1 MANRKNPDSIKTK
14 QQILEA
20 ARDAFI
26 DQGITSTSLK
36 EIARTAGVS
45 TGTLFYYYASKSD
58 LVFDVTNLHFDQLT
72 HQLLDWVNS
81 INSQSNMQKILPV
94 VCETIV
100 GDQLRGKLHHYLIE
114 EALTNNSSL
123 RIKFIEKYTEWQT
136 MIEQGIEISVPDKKK
151 RREIAQLLLAVLDG
165 LVMQTILGVEGISI
179 KDISLQLA
187 RTISS

>member
-1 MANRKNPDSIKTK
+1 MKTR
-14 QQILEA
+14 QQILTA

-26 DQGITSTSLK
+26 EQGIASASLK

-81 INSQSNMQKILPV
+81 IKSQTNMQMILPV

-123 RIKFIEKYTEWQT
+123 RIKFIEKYAEWLN
-136 MIEQGIEISVPDKKK
+136 MIEEGIESSVPDKNK

-179 KDISLQLA
+179 KDISTQLA
-187 RTISS
+187 RTVS

>member
-26 DQGITSTSLK
+26 EQGITSTSLK